1 MAQAG
6 TAYVDIQGDFTN
18 LQSQISAQIAP
29 LTSKFGKM
37 GTAAAVGLGAVVVA
51 GVAAGKALYDVGE
64 TFDEAY
70 DRIRVGTGA
79 TGKALGRLKS
89 DFQATFATVPADA
102 ETVSTAITKLNQR
115 LGLTGR
121 PLQRM
126 SAQMIELSRI
136 TETDLT
142 TNIETVT
149 RAFGDFGIKAQ
160 KQPEYLD
167 RLFRASQKS
176 GVSVDKLADTMVQFG
191 SPLRSLGFDFD
202 EAATMVGKFEKEGV
216 NTRLVMGS
224 MRIALGRMADQ
235 GVTNAGK
242 AFEMLTGQI
251 KNAKSPTE
259 ATRKAIELFG
269 ARAGPD
275 MARAIIEGR
284 FEFGK
289 LVGSIKDGKN
299 SIMLTAEQTRDF
311 NESWTLFKNQVLV
324 VIAPLAT
331 KLFNAVGGAMASLT
345 QEMSGVTSK
354 GSGLREF
361 FKGLGTVLGA
371 VFKGIVFAIKGT
383 IFVMKWFIK
392 IAQAIGTALRVSWVT
407 SINAVKT
414 AFTNIGKFLGSL
426 PRRFLSLGKAIGNAL
441 KNGIKAGLSALG
453 GVVSVAVTSAVNA
466 AKAVANA
473 VIAKINSLANTV
485 NKVSSKVNGPQL
497 PTIPPLAKGTSNF
510 QGGMALVGEQGPE
523 LVNLPRGSKV
533 FTASQT
539 RQIAASGIGS
549 AGAPEV
555 RVFIGDRELTDIV
568 RVEMREK
575 DRAAR
580 ANYRTG
586 VV

>member
-1 MAQAG
+1 
-6 TAYVDIQGDFTN
+6 
-18 LQSQISAQIAP
+18 
-29 LTSKFGKM
+29 M

-51 GVAAGKALYDVGE
+51 GAAAGKALYDVGE
-64 TFDEAY
+64 TFDNAY

-167 RLFRASQKS
+167 RLFRASQKT

-202 EAATMVGKFEKEGV
+202 EAAAMVGKFEKEGV
-216 NTRLVMGS
+216 NTRLVMGGL
-224 MRIALGRMADQ
+224 RIALGRMAAEGITDASK
-235 GVTNAGK
+235 G
-242 AFEMLTGQI
+242 FSDLYEQI
-251 KNAKSPTE
+251 RNAKNPTE
-259 ATRKAIELFG
+259 ATAIAIEGFG
-269 ARAGPD
+269 QKAGPD
-275 MARAIIEGR
+275 MARAIVEGR
-284 FEFGK
+284 LSFEQ
-289 LVGSIKDGKN
+289 LVDQIKNGKN

-345 QEMSGVTSK
+345 KEMSGVTSK
-354 GSGLREF
+354 GSDLREF

-371 VFKGIVFAIKGT
+371 VFKGMVFGIKAT
-383 IFVMKWFIK
+383 IFIVKVFIK
-392 IAQAIGTALRVSWVT
+392 FFRAMGTALRVSWIT
-407 SINAVKT
+407 AINAVKT
-414 AFTNIGKFLGSL
+414 AFTNATKFLSQLPSKFLNLGKKIATGLVNGVVNTVKSL
-426 PRRFLSLGKAIGNAL
+426 PGRIRDAFSAAGRILGSIGR
-441 KNGIKAGLSALG
+441 S
-453 GVVSVAVTSAVNA
+453 
-466 AKAVANA
+466 
-473 VIAKINSLANTV
+473 IADWINANTIFGDSV
-485 NKVSSKVNGPQL
+485 KVGPVTL
-497 PTIPPLAKGTSNF
+497 RIPALAQGTSNF